1 MMIMQG
7 AYGSFPQSMRFRMPV
22 VAERHAIL
30 QARASLV
37 DGNDQRDFSSVYISL
52 EQAEGLLENRNLDD
66 NLEDF
71 FEEYCSWLDENED
84 VSLSYLIGEFDSRF
98 PTRERFFARIY
109 GEAISFLLEEG
120 ICRSPTSVPVDVDSS
135 EQAIGLS
142 IVGLAA
148 LNTELR
154 LSTREDIKNHPKI
167 IEMATKSYRAG
178 VKGIF
183 QNCFRAVVDA
193 IGREK
198 VAPNITL

>member
-1 MMIMQG
+1 MIMQG
-7 AYGSFPQSMRFRMPV
+7 AYGSFPQSMRFRMSV
-22 VAERHAIL
+22 VAEQHAIL

-37 DGNDQRDFSSVYISL
+37 DGSNQRDFSSVYISL
-52 EQAEGLLENRNLDD
+52 EQAEGLLENPNLDD

-71 FEEYCSWLDENED
+71 FEEYRSWLYVNED
-84 VSLSYLIGEFDSRF
+84 LDSLIGEFDSKF

-135 EQAIGLS
+135 EQAIRLS
-142 IVGLAA
+142 IVGVAA

-167 IEMATKSYRAG
+167 IDMANKSYRTG

-198 VAPNITL
+198 VAPHITL

>member
-37 DGNDQRDFSSVYISL
+37 DGSGQRDFSSIYISL
-52 EQAEGLLENRNLDD
+52 EQAEELLENPNLDD

-71 FEEYCSWLDENED
+71 FEGYCSWLDENEGE
-84 VSLSYLIGEFDSRF
+84 SLDSLIGEFDSKF

-109 GEAISFLLEEG
+109 EEAISFLLEEG
-120 ICRSPTSVPVDVDSS
+120 ICRSPTSVLVDADSS

-142 IVGLAA
+142 IVGVAA

-154 LSTREDIKNHPKI
+154 LSTREDIKDHPKI
-167 IEMATKSYRAG
+167 IDMANKSYRTG
-178 VKGIF
+178 VKSIF
-183 QNCFRAVVDA
+183 QKCFRAVVDA
-193 IGREK
+193 IGRER
-198 VAPNITL
+198 VAPHITL